1 VFRQLLPVLSSRKP
15 RVKDGVLDCYL
26 AALENVPCDEL
37 PLAAFVPAVAT
48 LLDDSDR
55 AVRELAFKALGETYR
70 YVGKRIFE
78 WTSKENAGKS
88 NASIWSQLQE
98 LFGDID
104 RANGVVAAPVVPA
117 AAAAPATAVRTTTRA
132 AAVSLDFTSPPAA
145 QRPHFSRGGARRE
158 AEAPPPSATPAVS
171 AAPVRRAVTMSGPV
185 VVKAAVNDPD
195 SIEVAAFGCDDQAP
209 KAMPS
214 VAAACARIDAL
225 AEPLADVTRVDWNVR
240 VSALQE
246 VRALA
251 AAIDTRD
258 PQAVAQFAD
267 ALHRHHRSFS
277 AQVLDLRSSV
287 CKEVC
292 ATIAQLG
299 IILGAANGAL
309 ADELVPSLLKLTYVS
324 KEVMALSGHRAIR
337 ALVLTTRMR
346 LGVSSILQS
355 AVTSANA
362 TLRARCQEYI
372 EMLVAPDCPSHSVV
386 DASADQV
393 MAAVVAGV
401 SDASPSARDAARR
414 SYVLL
419 DRRWPER
426 TSAAWAQFDAKTQR
440 KLVEVRDSLASAA
453 ESAPA
458 PAPVAASTS
467 RPVRRVQTAPDVTH
481 SPAPAPA
488 PVATPVAVVAP
499 QPTTVEP
506 TQQHAPTSRRPFLR
520 SHFASAAAK
529 SNGSASNGGSHESSM
544 SSGAVRVPASAAR
557 HAEPAQPIRTPM
569 RRVAAHD
576 ESANNTGVI
585 DAHGDG
591 DTTAPTEVV
600 VSMASASKSN
610 EAAVNEALTEL
621 RTVTGG
627 AWESRITSI
636 RVLTTHVGD
645 NAAAP
650 AATVTRSVQA
660 LLLNALH
667 REPAVVEAALTSL
680 RHMVVSHFARL
691 GALQAKLLASALARE
706 DAPANEKIGRA
717 AALLCEAVTRRIDC
731 ETLVRELDCLL
742 DDPSTARATTLR
754 LATHTATSPVNREFF
769 ARNGHGEL
777 RSLVQRVVTAG
788 THASHQPGCPE
799 AAAQALND
807 LRASFGASEVDA
819 VLQRLPQA
827 QVKQLSSLAPAKRTA
842 IAVVLRDDDDDG
854 ESTAEVTRAVT
865 EQVSI
870 SSSPLVVAASPAATV
885 HLSSPATSVE
895 NTDVDNGD
903 EDDDADDDDDTDE
916 IVVHMPTKAT
926 SRVVVAAAPASSART
941 VATVVGAVMQ
951 AGDDDVR
958 LCDAL
963 AAVGVYLRENKVS
976 PNDAATVVATS
987 LSVAERTTASSA
999 VRCSALTLISQCCSC
1014 GQVAPA
1020 AVLERFLGL
1029 CGDNAREVSAIAE
1042 SLCATGLK
1050 LGDANIDAAH
1060 RREVLH
1066 VLLDA
1071 LADSNNNANTDA
1083 VTRRAQ
1089 CTARLLQTAV
1099 SDAPAQAVDDQL
1111 CERLC
1116 ASLTHVLADV
1126 RKAGVCSLASLHIRL
1141 GADTIKTAMS
1151 KVNGSQKRLVD
1162 IYVKRMQGQ

>member
-1 VFRQLLPVLSSRKP
+1 LLPVLSSRKP

-453 ESAPA
+453 ESAPGTGA
-458 PAPVAASTS
+458 VAASTS
-467 RPVRRVQTAPDVTH
+467 RPVRRRTDGTRRYSQPGTSAGSRWRRQSLWSRRSQQLSSRRNNMRRRRAVRFCARTLRRLLPRAMA
-481 SPAPAPA
+481 APATA
-488 PVATPVAVVAP
+488 C
-499 QPTTVEP
+499 
-506 TQQHAPTSRRPFLR
+506 
-520 SHFASAAAK
+520 
-529 SNGSASNGGSHESSM
+529 SHESSM

-600 VSMASASKSN
+600 VSMASASKSS

-650 AATVTRSVQA
+650 PPR
-660 LLLNALH
+660 
-667 REPAVVEAALTSL
+667 
-680 RHMVVSHFARL
+680 
-691 GALQAKLLASALARE
+691 
-706 DAPANEKIGRA
+706 
-717 AALLCEAVTRRIDC
+717 
-731 ETLVRELDCLL
+731 
-742 DDPSTARATTLR
+742 
-754 LATHTATSPVNREFF
+754 
-769 ARNGHGEL
+769 
-777 RSLVQRVVTAG
+777 
-788 THASHQPGCPE
+788 
-799 AAAQALND
+799 
-807 LRASFGASEVDA
+807 
-819 VLQRLPQA
+819 
-827 QVKQLSSLAPAKRTA
+827 
-842 IAVVLRDDDDDG
+842 
-854 ESTAEVTRAVT
+854 
-865 EQVSI
+865 
-870 SSSPLVVAASPAATV
+870 
-885 HLSSPATSVE
+885 
-895 NTDVDNGD
+895 
-903 EDDDADDDDDTDE
+903 
-916 IVVHMPTKAT
+916 
-926 SRVVVAAAPASSART
+926 
-941 VATVVGAVMQ
+941 
-951 AGDDDVR
+951 
-958 LCDAL
+958 
-963 AAVGVYLRENKVS
+963 
-976 PNDAATVVATS
+976 
-987 LSVAERTTASSA
+987 
-999 VRCSALTLISQCCSC
+999 
-1014 GQVAPA
+1014 
-1020 AVLERFLGL
+1020 
-1029 CGDNAREVSAIAE
+1029 
-1042 SLCATGLK
+1042 
-1050 LGDANIDAAH
+1050 
-1060 RREVLH
+1060 
-1066 VLLDA
+1066 
-1071 LADSNNNANTDA
+1071 
-1083 VTRRAQ
+1083 
-1089 CTARLLQTAV
+1089 
-1099 SDAPAQAVDDQL
+1099 
-1111 CERLC
+1111 
-1116 ASLTHVLADV
+1116 
-1126 RKAGVCSLASLHIRL
+1126 
-1141 GADTIKTAMS
+1141 
-1151 KVNGSQKRLVD
+1151 
-1162 IYVKRMQGQ
+1162 

>member
-26 AALENVPCDEL
+26 AALENVPCDQL
-37 PLAAFVPAVAT
+37 PLSAFVPAVAT

-70 YVGKRIFE
+70 YVGKRIFD

-88 NASIWSQLQE
+88 NASIWNQLQE
-98 LFGDID
+98 LFADID
-104 RANGVVAAPVVPA
+104 RANGVVAAP
-117 AAAAPATAVRTTTRA
+117 AAPPASAARSATRA
-132 AAVSLDFTSPPAA
+132 AAVSLDFTSPPAT
-145 QRPHFSRGGARRE
+145 QRSHFSRGGAGAARRE
-158 AEAPPPSATPAVS
+158 ADAPTAAAA
-171 AAPVRRAVTMSGPV
+171 AAPVRRAATMSGPV
-185 VVKAAVNDPD
+185 VLKAAVSDPD

-246 VRALA
+246 VRAIA
-251 AAIDTRD
+251 AAIDAHD

-267 ALHRHHRSFS
+267 ALHRHHRAFS

-292 ATIAQLG
+292 ATIAQIGVL
-299 IILGAANGAL
+299 LGAAVGAF
-309 ADELVPSLLKLTYVS
+309 ADELVPALLKLTYVS

-346 LGVSSILQS
+346 LGVGSILQS
-355 AVTSANA
+355 AISSANA

-393 MAAVVAGV
+393 MGAVVAGV

-440 KLVEVRDSLASAA
+440 KLVEVRDSLASL

-458 PAPVAASTS
+458 PAAVS
-467 RPVRRVQTAPDVTH
+467 RPVRRVQTAPDVAH

-488 PVATPVAVVAP
+488 PVATPVAAP
-499 QPTTVEP
+499 VEAP
-506 TQQHAPTSRRPFLR
+506 SQHASHAAPATRRPFLR

-529 SNGSASNGGSHESSM
+529 SNGGASNGHESAM

-557 HAEPAQPIRTPM
+557 HAEPAQPLRTPM
-569 RRVAAHD
+569 RRAAHD

-585 DAHGDG
+585 DANGGGDG
-591 DTTAPTEVV
+591 DTTAPTEIV
-600 VSMASASKSN
+600 VSMAAAKSS

-627 AWESRITSI
+627 AWESRIKSI

-645 NAAAP
+645 HAAAP

-667 REPAVVEAALTSL
+667 REAAVVEAALTAL

-691 GALQAKLLASALARE
+691 GALKSKLLASALARE
-706 DAPANEKIGRA
+706 DAPANESVGRA
-717 AALLCEAVTRRIDC
+717 AALLCEAVTRRVDC

-754 LATHTATSPVNREFF
+754 LATHTATTPANREFF
-769 ARNGHGEL
+769 ARNGCGEL

-799 AAAQALND
+799 AAAEALSD
-807 LRASFGASEVDA
+807 LRAVFGASELDA
-819 VLQRLPQA
+819 MLQRLPRA
-827 QVKQLSSLAPAKRTA
+827 QVNQLSSLAPTTKRTA
-842 IAVVLRDDDDDG
+842 IAVVVRDDDDDDHD

-870 SSSPLVVAASPAATV
+870 SSSPLVVAAASPAATV

-895 NTDVDNGD
+895 HTDVENDDADD
-903 EDDDADDDDDTDE
+903 EDDDTSE
-916 IVVHMPTKAT
+916 IVVHMPTKAAA
-926 SRVVVAAAPASSART
+926 RAAATAAASSSSGART
-941 VATVVGAVMQ
+941 VASVVGAVML

-963 AAVGVYLRENKVS
+963 AAVGVYMRENAVS
-976 PNDAATVVATS
+976 PSDAATVAATCQ
-987 LSVAERTTASSA
+987 SVAARTTASSA
-999 VRCSALTLISQCCSC
+999 ARCSALTLLSQCNQ
-1014 GQVAPA
+1014 GRIAPT

-1042 SLCATGLK
+1042 SLAAAGLA
-1050 LGDANIDAAH
+1050 LGDANIDAMQ
-1060 RREVLH
+1060 RRQVLD

-1089 CTARLLQTAV
+1089 CAARLLQTAV
-1099 SDAPAQAVDDQL
+1099 ADAPAQAVDDQL

-1116 ASLTHVLADV
+1116 SALTHVLADV

-1141 GADTIKTAMS
+1141 GADTIKAAMS